1 MEEAKA
7 AAYYDELTRCG
18 EEAIRFK
25 QGLGFSSAST
35 DLENPLRAVQRC
47 LIRRLPSS
55 ASSSRPLAQKRS
67 RSSKSKPKSSGM
79 ERERERERERE
90 MGAGRDGGE

>member
-7 AAYYDELTRCG
+7 ATYYDELTRRG
-18 EEAIRFK
+18 EGAVRFK

-47 LIRRLPSS
+47 LIHRLPSS
-55 ASSSRPLAQKRS
+55 AKRRVQIALVAQLVRAPL
-67 RSSKSKPKSSGM
+67 
-79 ERERERERERE
+79 
-90 MGAGRDGGE
+90 